1 MKSYKRSIRIAELI
15 RTKISEII
23 LRKINDPRIKSV
35 TITKVDLSNDLRHA
49 KVYFSLIGS
58 AEEEKQSIEGLQ
70 KANKYIRAIIGQE
83 LGLRYVPE
91 LRFEFD
97 EFYQQSVKIVDLL
110 GKIEKEGS

>member
-1 MKSYKRSIRIAELI
+1 MKSYKRSARIAELLKI
-15 RTKISEII
+15 KISEII
-23 LRKINDPRIKSV
+23 LRKINDPRISSV

-49 KVYFSLIGS
+49 KIYFSLMGT
-58 AEEEKQSIEGLQ
+58 AEEEKRSIEGLQ
-70 KANKYIRAIIGQE
+70 NATSYIKSIIGHE